1 MPEWITDLATQAPML
16 ALALGF
22 IYLMNKYLSAAEAR
36 HAVERKDLHDS
47 FLNEMVGVSDRCHE
61 AQDRAIDTQA
71 GTNIAIEKMATSSN
85 AAVVGIGQLNTQ
97 IETIIKMVRSNGR

>member
-1 MPEWITDLATQAPML
+1 MPDWAVDLAARTPML

-22 IYLMNKYLSAAEAR
+22 IFLMNKYLSAAEAR

-47 FLNEMVGVSDRCHE
+47 FLKEMVGVSDRCHE

-71 GTNIAIEKMATSSN
+71 GTNIAIEKMAASSN
-85 AAVVGIGQLNTQ
+85 DAVVGIAQLNTQ